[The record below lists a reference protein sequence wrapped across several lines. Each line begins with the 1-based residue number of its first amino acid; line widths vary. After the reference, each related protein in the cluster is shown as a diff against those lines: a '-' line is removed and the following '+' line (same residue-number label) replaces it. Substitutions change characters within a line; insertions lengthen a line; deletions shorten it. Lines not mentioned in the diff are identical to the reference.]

1 MSNIIK
7 RRHTNQYAQIHNN
20 PLQNDL
26 VDLRS
31 IGLLSHLMSLPSD
44 WVIYKTQLY
53 KKFSRKNIDAAWK
66 ELANKN
72 YIIGFNCYIDGKKK
86 SFYNVSDI
94 PFVSEEFSEFIH
106 ETIAELI
113 NSGASVKSLSP
124 MCGGTLDIT
133 KKLTDVPLVHQSVPL
148 KEISTVPLVQYSQ
161 YSTNGTYTKKI
172 KKKEKITN
180 IDDEDIPNVLHSDI
194 TSMQNSKI
202 ETYKK
207 INTVYTS
214 SLSDDDI
221 LWITNKVRD
230 IFKGKIQKRSFDSV
244 LKKCINNYK
253 KGTVPNYENYLI
265 TSIENKIT
273 DLEFRREQ
281 EKKVLDIIPK
291 TKINNRK
298 TKRRELV
305 PEWLH
310 KQETAEP
317 IGQHSEKD
325 LESERQRLFE
335 ELQKYKEKKA

>member
-26 VDLRS
+26 VDLRA

-94 PFVSEEFSEFIH
+94 PFVSEELSEFIL
-106 ETIAELI
+106 ETCSELI
-113 NSGASVKSLSP
+113 NSGASVKSLNLMS
-124 MCGGTLDIT
+124 GGTLVIT
-133 KKLTDVPLVHQSVPL
+133 EKSTAVLMVHQLISPKKISDVPLVQH
-148 KEISTVPLVQYSQ
+148 SQ
-161 YSTNGTYTKKI
+161 YSTNGTYTKEKYT
-172 KKKEKITN
+172 KERKTN
-180 IDDEDIPNVLHSDI
+180 IDDEDISNFLFSSKNSI
-194 TSMQNSKI
+194 QNSKI
-202 ETYKK
+202 NHTKHAPTADK
-207 INTVYTS
+207 IC
-214 SLSDDDI
+214 LSDKQI
-221 LWITNKVRD
+221 SIITNKVRD
-230 IFKGKIQKRSFDSV
+230 LFKDKIQKRSFDSI
-244 LKKCINNYK
+244 LKKCVNNYK
-253 KGTVPNYENYLI
+253 KGNVPNYENYLI

-273 DLEFRREQ
+273 DLELRRER
-281 EKKVLDIIPK
+281 EKQLLDLVPK
-291 TKINNRK
+291 SNNQR

-310 KQETAEP
+310 AEETEQPSKQNSAKVIEA
-317 IGQHSEKD
+317 
-325 LESERQRLFE
+325 ERQKLFE
-335 ELQKYKEKKA
+335 ELQKYKRKN